1 MVAKPASAEPPRKAR
16 PKSPAQAVAISNTD
30 QVTPATIQ
38 TLRGP
43 AVGQHAAEQRA
54 HHVAVAEIAQH
65 RAPVA
70 PVQPTRR

>member
-43 AVGQHAAEQRA
+43 
-54 HHVAVAEIAQH
+54 
-65 RAPVA
+65 
-70 PVQPTRR
+70 